1 MHDPGPEQQ
10 FFAHLGEGRFMIQ
23 RSASSGEYV
32 FFPRVAAP
40 GSATRDLHWVEASG
54 RGVVYSTTTV
64 RRRPERGGDYN
75 VVLVDLEEGPRM
87 MSRVVGI
94 PSTEVR
100 IGMTVRA
107 RIDTSG
113 DAPVVV
119 FEPVETA
126 E

>member
-23 RSASSGEYV
+23 RSASTGEYV
-32 FFPRVAAP
+32 FFPRVATP
-40 GSATRDLHWVEASG
+40 GSGARDLEWVAASG

-94 PSTEVR
+94 PCAEVR
-100 IGMTVRA
+100 IGMAVQA
-107 RIDTSG
+107 RIDTGG

-119 FEPVETA
+119 FEPVETPA
-126 E
+126 

>member
-1 MHDPGPEQQ
+1 MSSPGPEQQ
-10 FFAHLGEGRFMIQ
+10 FFTHLREGRFMLQ
-23 RSASSGEYV
+23 RSASTAEHV
-32 FFPRVAAP
+32 FYPRVAAP
-40 GSATRDLHWVEASG
+40 ASGARDLQWVPASG

-100 IGMTVRA
+100 IGMAVTA
-107 RIDTSG
+107 RIDTSE
-113 DAPVVV
+113 DPPVVV
-119 FEPVETA
+119 FEPA
-126 E
+126 EASA